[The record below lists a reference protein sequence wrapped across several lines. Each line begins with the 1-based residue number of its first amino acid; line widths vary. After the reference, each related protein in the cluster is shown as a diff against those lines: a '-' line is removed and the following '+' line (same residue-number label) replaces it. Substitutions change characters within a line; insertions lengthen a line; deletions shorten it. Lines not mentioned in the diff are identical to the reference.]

1 MLIAL
6 TNAHHKHHHEYDHD
20 DYDICS
26 IVVCVFFSIPIIVL
40 IIMCIRNCIQS
51 CIKKYKKPAVVDDVY
66 ISAL

>member
-6 TNAHHKHHHEYDHD
+6 TNAHNEHNHD

-26 IVVCVFFSIPIIVL
+26 IVFCVIFSIPIIVL
-40 IIMCIRNCIQS
+40 IIMCIRDCIQS
-51 CIKKYKKPAVVDDVY
+51 CIKKCKKPAVVVDDVY